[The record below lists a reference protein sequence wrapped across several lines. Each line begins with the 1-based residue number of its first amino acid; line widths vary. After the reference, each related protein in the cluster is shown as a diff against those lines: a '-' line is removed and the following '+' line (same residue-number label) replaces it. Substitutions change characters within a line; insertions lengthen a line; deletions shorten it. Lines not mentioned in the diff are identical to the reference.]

1 MKKYLFMTGL
11 LGVLCTSQF
20 AFASSDFCGD
30 CSKTPCIECPQ
41 GPQGPAGPQ
50 GQRGPQG
57 SQGQTGESGS
67 QGPMGPQG
75 PQGHGSPGCQG
86 PQGPVGAQGPAG
98 EPGRDGIQG
107 PPGNDGRQGV
117 PGPQGPIGPKGPP
130 GPKGPSCCS
139 EGISAYANL
148 FSIVN
153 QTVPS
158 ASVVLFDLAN
168 EYSPYFDISNANS
181 TGDIV
186 FNQSGI
192 YFISYTVTG
201 HLERIDP
208 AQPLPWSFG
217 LYLDNSLIN
226 GSVFA
231 GFTDDEEDLFS
242 NTGGSVIVVAFK
254 GQHLKLK
261 NTSTNVVVLV
271 SDVSGGS
278 ASNDSASINIFQLK
292 KL

>member
-1 MKKYLFMTGL
+1 MKKYLFITGL
-11 LGVLCTSQF
+11 LSVLCTSQL
-20 AFASSDFCGD
+20 AFASSDCCGD
-30 CSKTPCIECPQ
+30 CSKTQCIECPQ

-50 GQRGPQG
+50 GQRGSQGPQG
-57 SQGQTGESGS
+57 PSGESGS
-67 QGPMGPQG
+67 QGPVGPQG
-75 PQGHGSPGCQG
+75 PQGHGFPGCQG
-86 PQGPVGAQGPAG
+86 PQGPVGPQGPAG

-107 PPGNDGRQGV
+107 PSGNDGRQGV
-117 PGPQGPIGPKGPP
+117 PGPQGPIGPKGPV

-148 FSIVN
+148 FSTVN
-153 QTVPS
+153 QTIPS
-158 ASVVLFDLAN
+158 TSAALFELAN

-181 TGDIV
+181 TGEIL

-201 HLERIDP
+201 HLEDSTNT
-208 AQPLPWSFG
+208 APWSFG
-217 LYLDNSLIN
+217 LYLDNSLVN
-226 GSVFA
+226 GSIFA
-231 GFTDDEEDLFS
+231 GSTDVGEDLFS
-242 NTGGSVIVVAFK
+242 NAGGSVILLAFK

-261 NTSTNVVVLV
+261 NTSNNSVVLV

-278 ASNDSASINIFQLK
+278 ASNDSTSITIFQLK